1 MILTIPQYRGAAHST
16 MNRISTAQSFSQAS
30 FHISR
35 LQQRSSALSEQIA
48 SGMRVQRASDDP
60 LASALGEQAYTRMRR
75 EESTQR
81 ALSNGRAALQDVDGV
96 LNTATE
102 TINQA
107 RERIIQAANEPL
119 TDADRQIL
127 ARDID
132 SLREQMITWSN
143 ARNSNGSAMFGG
155 LMGGSGEDFTQSMTP
170 TGRKVDFSG
179 VVGQYAPTPT
189 SLPTS
194 LDGSQ
199 VFSAPDGT
207 NIFDTLEAAKVAL
220 ETGGGNP
227 HAALRTALGQL
238 DGQLDSLVTARGRVG
253 SYLQRE
259 ESASQWSRDIQ
270 SSAKN
275 RYSDLVETDMP
286 QAIME
291 LQKNNV
297 VQQAA
302 LQTYAQVQKMSLF
315 NYL

>member
-1 MILTIPQYRGAAHST
+1 
-16 MNRISTAQSFSQAS
+16 
-30 FHISR
+30 
-35 LQQRSSALSEQIA
+35 
-48 SGMRVQRASDDP
+48 
-60 LASALGEQAYTRMRR
+60 
-75 EESTQR
+75 
-81 ALSNGRAALQDVDGV
+81 
-96 LNTATE
+96 
-102 TINQA
+102 
-107 RERIIQAANEPL
+107 
-119 TDADRQIL
+119 
-127 ARDID
+127 
-132 SLREQMITWSN
+132 
-143 ARNSNGSAMFGG
+143 
-155 LMGGSGEDFTQSMTP
+155 MGGSGEAFTQSMTP
-170 TGRKVDFSG
+170 AGRKVDFSG
-179 VVGQYAPTPT
+179 VVGQYAPTAM

-220 ETGGGNP
+220 EAGGGNP

-297 VQQAA
+297 IQQAA

>member
-1 MILTIPQYRGAAHST
+1 

-107 RERIIQAANEPL
+107 R
-119 TDADRQIL
+119 
-127 ARDID
+127 
-132 SLREQMITWSN
+132 
-143 ARNSNGSAMFGG
+143 
-155 LMGGSGEDFTQSMTP
+155 
-170 TGRKVDFSG
+170 
-179 VVGQYAPTPT
+179 
-189 SLPTS
+189 
-194 LDGSQ
+194 
-199 VFSAPDGT
+199 
-207 NIFDTLEAAKVAL
+207 
-220 ETGGGNP
+220 
-227 HAALRTALGQL
+227 
-238 DGQLDSLVTARGRVG
+238 GRVG